1 MNNKQLR
8 KYAKTAVEA
17 IGAQMKKYAVDANLY
32 KMGLCDTPNAENS
45 HKKYVELNQAMQF
58 FDDIANGK
66 TGLPMF
72 DQ

>member
-1 MNNKQLR
+1 MTNKQLR
-8 KYAKTAVEA
+8 KYAKTAVDA
-17 IGAQMKKYAVDANLY
+17 IGLQAKKYAIDANLY

-45 HKKYVELNQAMQF
+45 YNKYVELNEAMQF